1 MTIELRKYHLIRHL
15 LEIEDETV
23 ISKMEEL
30 AVKEIEAQEMR
41 MIELGLTQIEEGKVM
56 SNKAA
61 RQKIKEFLDKK
72 RT

>member
-15 LEIEDETV
+15 LKIEDEAV

-30 AVKEIEAQEMR
+30 VVKEIDAQEMR
-41 MIELGLTQIEEGKVM
+41 MIELGLKQIEEGKVM
-56 SNKAA
+56 SNKSAH
-61 RQKIKEFLDKK
+61 QKIKEFLDKK